1 MILIDG
7 HNLVPKIKGLSLSM
21 LDDEMELIQ
30 ILSEYARLT
39 RKKLEVYFDNAPIDK
54 AGTRKFGSITAHFVR
69 QGSTADDALIQRVRK
84 MGRKARNVK
93 VISSDRQIIRQIQ
106 ACQAESVSSDV
117 FAKEIER
124 VFTSSPSGGKPDPE
138 KLSEK
143 DIEHWMSVFKNNKSY
158 KGDNS

>member
-21 LDDEMELIQ
+21 LDDEMQLIQ

-39 RKKLEVYFDNAPIDK
+39 RKKMEVYFDNAPIDK

-69 QGSTADDALIQRVRK
+69 QGSTADEALIQRIRK
-84 MGRKARNVK
+84 MGKKARNVK
-93 VISSDRQIIRQIQ
+93 VISSDQQIIREVH
-106 ACQAESVSSDV
+106 ACQAQAVTSDV

-124 VFTSSPSGGKPDPE
+124 ALAASPGGGKPDPE
-138 KLSEK
+138 KMSQK
-143 DIEHWMSVFKNNKSY
+143 DIEHWLCEFNNK
-158 KGDNS
+158 K

>member
-21 LDDEMELIQ
+21 LDDEFELIQ

-69 QGSTADDALIQRVRK
+69 QGSTADEALILRVRN

-93 VISSDRQIIRQIQ
+93 VVSSDQQIIRQVL
-106 ACQAESVSSDV
+106 ACQAESITSDA

-124 VFTSSPSGGKPDPE
+124 AFTSTPSGGKPDPE
-138 KLSEK
+138 RMSEK
-143 DIEHWMSVFKNNKSY
+143 DIEQWLSVFKNNKSH